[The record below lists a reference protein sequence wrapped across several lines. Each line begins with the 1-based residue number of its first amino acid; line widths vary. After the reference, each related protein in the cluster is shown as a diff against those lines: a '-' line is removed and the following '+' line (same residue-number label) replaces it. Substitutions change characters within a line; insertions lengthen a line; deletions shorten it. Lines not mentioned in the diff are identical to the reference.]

1 MIKDY
6 VIVERDSCKDFNDKR
21 SKTMLLWREIPV
33 KTSMTSGNVGRS
45 FYGCARYGVDATCG
59 YFEWVDP
66 PMCQCGREVLPK
78 MVAKM
83 NRLKKEQATSRRR
96 ERISGNSAT

>member
-21 SKTMLLWREIPV
+21 SKTKLLWREIPV
-33 KTSMTSGNVGRS
+33 KTSMTSGN
-45 FYGCARYGVDATCG
+45 VDATCG

-96 ERISGNSAT
+96 ERMSGNSAT